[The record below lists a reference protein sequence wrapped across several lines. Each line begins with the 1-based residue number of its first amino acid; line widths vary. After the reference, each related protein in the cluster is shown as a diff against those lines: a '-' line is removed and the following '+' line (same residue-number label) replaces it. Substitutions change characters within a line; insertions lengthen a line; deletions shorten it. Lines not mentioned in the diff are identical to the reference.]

1 MRRLPQGQTAGLLT
15 ACYKAAGFPNSL
27 LLSCDTKAQHRPGP
41 MASPP
46 WDLGEGKP
54 THMLML
60 MLVIK
65 SFVSDSG
72 VLYTKSNE
80 VDRGRSPS

>member
-1 MRRLPQGQTAGLLT
+1 
-15 ACYKAAGFPNSL
+15 
-27 LLSCDTKAQHRPGP
+27 

-60 MLVIK
+60 VLVIK

-72 VLYTKSNE
+72 VIHTKRYE